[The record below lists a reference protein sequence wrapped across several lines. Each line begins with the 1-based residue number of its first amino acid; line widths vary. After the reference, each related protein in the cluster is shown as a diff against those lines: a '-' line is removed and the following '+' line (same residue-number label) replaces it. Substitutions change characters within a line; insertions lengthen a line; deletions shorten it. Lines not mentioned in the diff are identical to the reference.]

1 MKCPKCKKKMNWKE
15 GLLKDGFRD
24 FTVGRYYCI
33 PCRLNMKMTESLS
46 IKEGR
51 SLSKEFEG
59 ISAMDKR
66 ILSFPIA
73 VQIGLLRER
82 QKKTLK
88 K

>member
-1 MKCPKCKKKMNWKE
+1 LKCPKCKKKMDWKE
-15 GLLKDGFRD
+15 GLLNDGIRD

-59 ISAMDKR
+59 ISVMDKR
-66 ILSFPIA
+66 IRSLPVA

-82 QKKTLK
+82 QKTLK